1 MNVRPTSEVLRVVAN
16 VVGMLIAGML
26 LALWIADCRER
37 KETHDAVI
45 RMEAKDE
52 K

>member
-1 MNVRPTSEVLRVVAN
+1 MERPTSEVLRVLAN

-37 KETHDAVI
+37 RETHDAVI
-45 RMEAKDE
+45 RMEEQQK

>member
-1 MNVRPTSEVLRVVAN
+1 MRVLAN

-26 LALWIADCRER
+26 LALWIADCKER
-37 KETHDAVI
+37 KETHDSVI
-45 RMEAKDE
+45 RMEQQQK